1 VALRLTVHDVVR
13 SGPPPT
19 PPFGALLFEWEGRL
33 FRGFRGES
41 AVLFERLLGAAWL
54 PELFDAGLVRFERA
68 DVVLEGYSLVVEAER
83 VPVVSYP
90 PEWPVVMLR
99 DAGVLIARLGVQL
112 ARHGLG
118 FHDAHPWNVLYD
130 GPRPVFVDLDSIFE
144 SREVSTDWS
153 REFRREI
160 VLPLALHRVGLH
172 ELAAAIAGTENSRW
186 KARLDRRRFRL
197 FPPGFALLGR
207 HRSDAARYFAALADY
222 VGSLPDM
229 SAKTAWS
236 GCGLDTPQGGEVG
249 RYSEKERSMDQLLR
263 EIPRG
268 RVLDVGANA
277 GRYSLLATEHGH
289 TVTAIDTD
297 DRTSGAL
304 YLQAR
309 ARGLPILPLKIDF
322 MWPTGSSGLGLVWP
336 AAPER
341 LRSET
346 VIALAVL
353 HHLVGSQNVTFEA
366 FARVLDMFAA
376 DRAIVEFI
384 PRNDID
390 VAKWPLATVPWYD
403 AGALVTAMAPYFRLV
418 KTMPSSPAPRTILL
432 FARG

>member
-1 VALRLTVHDVVR
+1 LTVRDVVR
-13 SGPPPT
+13 SSPAGIDPR
-19 PPFGALLFEWEGRL
+19 GLLFEWEGRL

-41 AVLFERLLGAAWL
+41 AALFERLLGAAWL
-54 PELFDAGLVRFERA
+54 PELFDAGLARFERA
-68 DVVLEGYSLVVEAER
+68 DLELEDHSLVVEAER

-99 DAGVLIARLGVQL
+99 EAGVTMARLGASL
-112 ARHGLG
+112 ARQGLG
-118 FHDAHPWNVLYD
+118 LQDAHPWNVLYD
-130 GPRPVFVDLDSIFE
+130 GPRPVFVDLGSIIE
-144 SREVSTDWS
+144 SREVSVAWS
-153 REFRREI
+153 REFRRDI
-160 VLPLALHRVGLH
+160 VLPLALRRVGLH
-172 ELAAAIAGTENSRW
+172 ELAASIEGSENARW

-207 HRSDAARYFAALADY
+207 HRSDPARYFGALADY
-222 VGSLPDM
+222 VGSLPDLGAKAEWSHYYQ
-229 SAKTAWS
+229 SAA
-236 GCGLDTPQGGEVG
+236 QVGEVG
-249 RYSEKERSMDQLLR
+249 QYSEKQRSMDQLLR

-268 RVLDVGANA
+268 SVLDVGANA
-277 GRYSLLATEHGH
+277 GWYSLLAAEHGH

-297 DRTSGAL
+297 DQTLGAL

-309 ARGLPILPLKIDF
+309 AGGRPILPLRMDF
-322 MWPTGSSGLGLVWP
+322 MWPTGSSGFGLGCR

-341 LRSET
+341 LRSDT

-353 HHLVGSQNVTFEA
+353 HHLVERQKVTFEA
-366 FARVLDMFAA
+366 FAKVIDMFAA

-384 PRNDID
+384 PRDDTD

-418 KTMPSSPAPRTILL
+418 KTVPSAPAPRTILL